1 MGQTNLKAVADTAI
15 GRWNRRSGTKRQPF
29 PVTAQQ
35 EDACKHIIPAHL
47 LDRPKMPIE
56 DVFQAVATVELGGN
70 FASAI
75 L

>member
-47 LDRPKMPIE
+47 LDRPKMLIE
-56 DVFQAVATVELGGN
+56 DVLQGVPARQLGGN
-70 FASAI
+70 CAAAI